1 MTRKRL
7 YSVTALVVSIYLLAL
22 AAGIVIRIIFPD
34 DQQGHTSQVYGTYK
48 DLIPFIIAIPAA
60 WLGFCFQR
68 RTSYLSALRAFW
80 DDLIPTVQQ
89 AIQYTYLQKPTEEVF
104 AATMRD
110 LSTVIDSL
118 RGVFRN
124 IPTEDPVGLYPYEN
138 LKDIRMVISWLGYS
152 NDHSDHD
159 RYWARRC
166 IVTLWASMH
175 QAMLLEF
182 DREIPVYPLSKYLD
196 RRLSVA
202 DKLKE
207 GKLTEKDFEE
217 EMRRQ
222 RELLNTQ
229 WSGRPIA

>member
-7 YSVTALVVSIYLLAL
+7 YSVTTLVVSIYVLAL
-22 AAGIVIRIIFPD
+22 AGGIVIRIIFPN

-80 DDLIPTVQQ
+80 DDLIPAVQQ
-89 AIQYTYLQKPTEEVF
+89 AIQYTYVKQPTEEAF
-104 AATMRD
+104 AATMKE

-118 RGVFRN
+118 RGVFQN
-124 IPTEDPVGLYPYEN
+124 IPTGDPVGLYPYEN
-138 LKDIRMVISWLGYS
+138 LKDIYHVISWLGYS
-152 NDHSDHD
+152 NNRSDHD

-166 IVTLWASMH
+166 IGTLWASMH

-182 DREIPVYPLSKYLD
+182 DREVPVFPLSKYLD
-196 RRLSVA
+196 HLPSVA

-207 GKLTEKDFEE
+207 GKLTEKDLEE
-217 EMRRQ
+217 EIQRQ
-222 RELLNTQ
+222 QERLTKV
-229 WSGRPIA
+229 RAD